1 MKFTEEL
8 LNKINKN
15 ICIEICLR
23 DERYILWDIHY
34 NTCYY
39 HEGTDTLNFEMEVDD
54 NTNISTGTIKLSH
67 IKGYKEESSYIK
79 VITK

>member
-8 LNKINKN
+8 LNKINSHS
-15 ICIEICLR
+15 CIEICLR
-23 DERYILWDIHY
+23 DERYVLGDIYY

-39 HEGTDTLNFEMEVDD
+39 HEGTDTLNFEIED
-54 NTNISTGTIKLSH
+54 NNCSGVSGTIKLSH

>member
-8 LNKINKN
+8 LNKINRYS
-15 ICIEICLR
+15 CIEICLR
-23 DERYILWDIHY
+23 DERYVLGDIYY

-39 HEGTDTLNFEMEVDD
+39 HEGTDTLNFEIED
-54 NTNISTGTIKLSH
+54 NNYSGVSGTIKLSH
-67 IKGYKEESSYIK
+67 IKEYKEESSYIK